1 MASTTSGGLMKSIFG
16 GGPQALTNQRYAT
29 IRSEADDIINTTN
42 KIQSPGE
49 AIGGAFGTPFGK
61 EFAGEASRILLG
73 DPEMELAEEDAAAF
87 KAINEKYEQDDPK
100 RFYAIADYA
109 NSKNKYTEGAQAF
122 KQGAELEKAQTKARL
137 KTASNLQVADRLKE
151 LGYPDRADRIEK
163 GLASN
168 DEIQASLNLA
178 QKLYTRVNKL
188 GDKEEVLKDAGGNV
202 TKVLGVVEKGKTVIK
217 ESTTTPGKYIVMS
230 EMDGKII
237 NTVDSIPEAQREQ
250 ERVTKVKNALM
261 KTNKQIS
268 ILDNIEKLVKDGGS
282 GFEYDLF
289 KEIPGTNSRALAG
302 EIDTIKANLSFDA
315 LAEIRNNKTGG
326 GLGSITERELD
337 LLGSTISALD
347 PGLSEEDFLIQVN
360 RIRTYYNNIIKSS
373 LGEEVKINYKGEAY
387 KDYYRYDKKTEK
399 MVFLNPVTGQI
410 ETVNDKK

>member
-16 GGPQALTNQRYAT
+16 GGPQTLTNQRYAT
-29 IRSEADDIINTTN
+29 IRSEADDIVNVAN

>member
-1 MASTTSGGLMKSIFG
+1 MAGLMESIFG
-16 GGPQALTNQRYAT
+16 GAVKQLTEQRRLKQEKA
-29 IRSEADDIINTTN
+29 
-42 KIQSPGE
+42 IQSPLALAAKRREVTPGE
-49 AIGGAFGTPFGK
+49 QFGTAFGTTFG
-61 EFAGEASRILLG
+61 EGFARGIFG

-87 KAINEKYEQDDPK
+87 KAINEKYDQDDPN
-100 RFYAIADYA
+100 RFYAIAEYA
-109 NSKNKYTEGAQAF
+109 NSKNKYNEGAQAF
-122 KQGAELEKAQTKARL
+122 KQGAELEKAQTKSKL
-137 KTASNLQVADRLKE
+137 KTASNLQVAAKLKE

-163 GLASN
+163 GLAG
-168 DEIQASLNLA
+168 DEEIQASLNLS
-178 QKLYTRVNKL
+178 QKRYTRVNEL

-217 ESTTTPGKYIVMS
+217 ESTTTPGKYIVMG
-230 EMDGKII
+230 EMDGRII

-268 ILDNIEKLVKDGGS
+268 ILDNIEKLVKEGGS
-282 GFEYDLF
+282 GYEYDLF
-289 KEIPGTNSRALAG
+289 KEIPGTDSRALAG

-315 LAEIRNNKTGG
+315 LAEIRDNKTGG

-347 PGLSEEDFLIQVN
+347 PGLSKKDFLIQVN

-373 LGEEVKINYKGEAY
+373 LGEEVKIDYKGEAY
-387 KDYYRYDKKTEK
+387 KDYYRYDKETES

>member
-29 IRSEADDIINTTN
+29 IRSEADDIVNVAN

>member
-1 MASTTSGGLMKSIFG
+1 MAGLMESIFG
-16 GGPQALTNQRYAT
+16 GGVKQLTEQR
-29 IRSEADDIINTTN
+29 RLKQEKD
-42 KIQSPGE
+42 IQSQLALAAKRREVTPGE
-49 AIGGAFGTPFGK
+49 QFGTAFGTTFG
-61 EFAGEASRILLG
+61 EGFARGIFG

-87 KAINEKYEQDDPK
+87 KAINEKYDQDDPN
-100 RFYAIADYA
+100 RFYAIAEYA
-109 NSKNKYTEGAQAF
+109 NSKNKYNEGAQAF
-122 KQGAELEKAQTKARL
+122 KQGAELEKAQTKSKL
-137 KTASNLQVADRLKE
+137 KTASNLQVAAKLKE

-163 GLASN
+163 GLAG
-168 DEIQASLNLA
+168 DEEIQASLNLS
-178 QKLYTRVNKL
+178 QKRYTRVNEL

-217 ESTTTPGKYIVMS
+217 ESTTTPGKYIVMG
-230 EMDGKII
+230 EMDGRII

-268 ILDNIEKLVKDGGS
+268 ILDNIEKLVKEGGS
-282 GFEYDLF
+282 GYEYDLF
-289 KEIPGTNSRALAG
+289 KEIPGTDSRALAG

-315 LAEIRNNKTGG
+315 LAEIRDNKTGG

-347 PGLSEEDFLIQVN
+347 PGLSKKDFLIQVN

-373 LGEEVKINYKGEAY
+373 LGEEVKIDYKGEAY
-387 KDYYRYDKKTEK
+387 KDYYRYDKETES

>member
-1 MASTTSGGLMKSIFG
+1 MESIFG
-16 GGPQALTNQRYAT
+16 GGVKQLTEQR
-29 IRSEADDIINTTN
+29 RLKQEKD
-42 KIQSPGE
+42 IQSQLALAAKRREVTPGE
-49 AIGGAFGTPFGK
+49 QFGTAFGTTFG
-61 EFAGEASRILLG
+61 EGFARGIFG

-87 KAINEKYEQDDPK
+87 KAINEKYDQDDPN
-100 RFYAIADYA
+100 RFYAIAEYA
-109 NSKNKYTEGAQAF
+109 NSKNKYNEGAQAF
-122 KQGAELEKAQTKARL
+122 KQGAELEKAQTKSKL
-137 KTASNLQVADRLKE
+137 KTASNLQVAAKLKE

-163 GLASN
+163 GLAG
-168 DEIQASLNLA
+168 DEEIQASLNLS
-178 QKLYTRVNKL
+178 QKRYTRVNEL

-217 ESTTTPGKYIVMS
+217 ESTTTPGKYIVMG
-230 EMDGKII
+230 EMDGRII

-268 ILDNIEKLVKDGGS
+268 ILDNIEKLVKEGGS
-282 GFEYDLF
+282 GYEYDLF
-289 KEIPGTNSRALAG
+289 KEIPGTDSRALAG

-315 LAEIRNNKTGG
+315 LAEIRDNKTGG

-347 PGLSEEDFLIQVN
+347 PGLSKKDFLIQVN

-373 LGEEVKINYKGEAY
+373 LGEEVKIDYKGEAY
-387 KDYYRYDKKTEK
+387 KDYYRYDKETES